1 MKKMLF
7 AAILFLFIFITIGCA
22 TIVGSPHQVI
32 PLATTPSEAAVS
44 ITDESGAQV
53 FKGTTPTT
61 ATLLKSTGKYWGKK
75 SYAVQITKPGH
86 ESQTVNV
93 TGTPNGW
100 YIGGN
105 ILFGGLIGWFLVD
118 PWNGHMYNLEPEN
131 INATLSATKAESKV
145 PIMGIDNL
153 PAVNVRPKTRGIR
166 LQNGTIIEGEILQMN
181 TEVIKIRTAGGDIV
195 SYPFDKVESFLK

>member
-1 MKKMLF
+1 LEE
-7 AAILFLFIFITIGCA
+7 I
-22 TIVGSPHQVI
+22 
-32 PLATTPSEAAVS
+32 
-44 ITDESGAQV
+44 
-53 FKGTTPTT
+53 
-61 ATLLKSTGKYWGKK
+61 
-75 SYAVQITKPGH
+75 YAPDTKPEH

-195 SYPFDKVESFLK
+195 SYPFDKVESF